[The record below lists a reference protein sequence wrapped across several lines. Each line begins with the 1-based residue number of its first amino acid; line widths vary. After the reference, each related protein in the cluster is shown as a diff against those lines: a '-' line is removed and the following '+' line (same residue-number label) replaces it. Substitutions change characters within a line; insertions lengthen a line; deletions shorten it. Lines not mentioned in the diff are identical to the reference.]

1 MMFYEIRRGLIAML
15 FFTIILGVFYPLLMT
30 GIGLV
35 VAKDQ
40 AQGSLV
46 KYEGQVIGSSL
57 IGQNFADNLFQ
68 SRPSA
73 NNYDGLASGGMSMA
87 LNNSNLLKNVQTR
100 IENLQQ
106 KYGHSKIPADLVF
119 SSGSG
124 LDPDISL
131 MAAKY
136 QAPYIAK
143 VNHLSVAK
151 VLQLIDDN
159 TAHHLFNPA
168 TVNVLKL
175 NMGLMK
181 LVGYSR

>member
-1 MMFYEIRRGLIAML
+1 MFYEMRRGFIAML

-30 GIGLV
+30 GIGFV

-40 AQGSLV
+40 AQGSLI
-46 KYEGQVIGSSL
+46 KYDGQVIGSSL

-73 NNYDGLASGGMSMA
+73 NSYDGLASGGTSMA
-87 LNNSNLLKNVQTR
+87 LNNVNLVKSVQTR
-100 IENLQQ
+100 IEGLQQ
-106 KYGHSKIPADLVF
+106 KYGTSKIPADLVF
-119 SSGSG
+119 ASGSG

-143 VNHLSVAK
+143 VNHLPMDE
-151 VLQLIDDN
+151 VLKLINDN
-159 TAHHLFNPA
+159 AQHHLFNPS
-168 TVNVLKL
+168 TVNVLRL
-175 NMGLMK
+175 NLELK
-181 LVGYSR
+181 KSVSLLR

>member
-1 MMFYEIRRGLIAML
+1 MFYEMRRGFIAML
-15 FFTIILGVFYPLLMT
+15 FFTIILGVFYPLLMI
-30 GIGLV
+30 GIGFIL
-35 VAKDQ
+35 AKDQ

-46 KYEGQVIGSSL
+46 KYDGHIIGSSL

-73 NNYDGLASGGMSMA
+73 NNYDGLASGGTSMA
-87 LNNSNLLKNVQTR
+87 LNNVNLVKSVQAR
-100 IENLQQ
+100 IEGLQQ
-106 KYGHSKIPADLVF
+106 KYGNSKIPADLVF
-119 SSGSG
+119 ASGSG

-143 VNHLSVAK
+143 VNHLSVAE
-151 VLQLIDDN
+151 VTQLIDDN
-159 TAHHLFNPA
+159 TEHHLFNPA

-175 NMGLMK
+175 NLVLQTFKQK
-181 LVGYSR
+181 LG